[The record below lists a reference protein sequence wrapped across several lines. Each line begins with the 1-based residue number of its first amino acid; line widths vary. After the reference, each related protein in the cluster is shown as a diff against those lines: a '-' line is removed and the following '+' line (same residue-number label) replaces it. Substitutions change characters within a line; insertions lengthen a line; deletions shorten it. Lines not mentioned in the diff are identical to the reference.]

1 MNFDSTIAAI
11 STPLGT
17 GGIAIVRM
25 SGDKSIEIADK
36 LFKGKKSLLKVK
48 SHTIHY
54 GNIVSPEGFVIDE
67 VMVSVMK
74 APNTYTREDVVEIN
88 CHGSVY
94 GARKVLEELIK
105 SGATLAEGGEF
116 TKRAFLNGRI
126 DLTKAEAVIDII
138 NSRTSSA
145 HTLGVNQLGG
155 VLSQKINEI
164 REDLLSL
171 TSHLQALL
179 DFPEEGLEPFG
190 EDEYYNILK
199 NTQQNIS
206 HLIETSDK
214 GRIIRDGIETVICGK
229 PNVGKSSLLNLLSG
243 TDRAIVTEIEGT
255 TRDSIEEY
263 VYMDDVALKVIDTA
277 GIRETGDTVEKIGV
291 EKSKKLIGEASLVIF
306 ILDALTPPDEN
317 DRLIGELVSDKK
329 TIVLINK
336 SEKEINPDTKEFASG
351 FENVIEF
358 SVKEE
363 KGVKELTHKIKSLF
377 ELGELNG
384 ENKEAIIN
392 LRHKEALYK
401 AQKAVSG
408 AIDTLDMGMSAD
420 MTFIDVENA
429 ISYLGEITGLTVS
442 EEIVDG
448 IFHKF
453 CVGK

>member
-11 STPLGT
+11 STPLGV

-25 SGDKSIEIADK
+25 SGDKAIEIADR
-36 LFKGKKSLLKVK
+36 LFKGKKSLLEVK
-48 SHTIHY
+48 THTIHY
-54 GNIVSPEGFVIDE
+54 GNMVSADGNVIDE

-105 SGATLAEGGEF
+105 AGATLAEGGEF

-138 NSRTSSA
+138 NSKTSSA

-155 VLSQKINEI
+155 HLSQKINEI
-164 REDLLSL
+164 RESLLSL

-179 DFPEEGLEPFG
+179 DFPEEGLEPF
-190 EDEYYNILK
+190 EENEYYDILK
-199 NTQQNIS
+199 STDEKIS
-206 HLIETSDK
+206 QLIKTSDK

-243 TDRAIVTEIEGT
+243 TERAIVTEIEGT

-263 VYMDDVALKVIDTA
+263 VYMEDVALKVIDTA

-291 EKSKKLIGEASLVIF
+291 EKSKALIESASLVIF
-306 ILDALTPPDEN
+306 LLDALNPPDKN
-317 DRLIGELVSDKK
+317 DILIRDLVRDKK

-336 SEKEINPDTKEFASG
+336 SENDINEETKKFSNE

-363 KGVKELTHKIKSLF
+363 KGVSELGQTIKRLF
-377 ELGELNG
+377 ELGELDGDNA
-384 ENKEAIIN
+384 EAIIN
-392 LRHKEALYK
+392 MRHKEALFK
-401 AQKAVSG
+401 AQKSVKG
-408 AIDTLDMGMSAD
+408 AIETLDMGMSAD

-429 ISYLGEITGLTVS
+429 ISALGEITGLTVS

>member
-36 LFKGKKSLLKVK
+36 LFRGKKSLLDVK

-54 GNIVSPEGFVIDE
+54 GNIVSLDGAVIDE
-67 VMVSVMK
+67 VMVSVMR
-74 APNTYTREDVVEIN
+74 APNTYTKEDVVEIN

-94 GARKVLEELIK
+94 GARRVLEELIK
-105 SGATLAEGGEF
+105 SGASLAEGGEF

-138 NSRTSSA
+138 NSKTSSA

-155 VLSQKINEI
+155 VLSHKINEI
-164 REDLLSL
+164 RENLLSL

-190 EDEYYNILK
+190 EDEYYDILK
-199 NTQQNIS
+199 NTEKNIS
-206 HLIETSDK
+206 QLIETSDK

-243 TDRAIVTEIEGT
+243 IDRAIVTEIEGT

-291 EKSKKLIGEASLVIF
+291 EKSKKLIEGASLVIF

-317 DRLIGELVSDKK
+317 DILIGDLVSDKK

-336 SEKEINPDTKEFASG
+336 SEKDINSDTKKFSEK

-363 KGVKELTHKIKSLF
+363 KGVRELGDKIKTLF
-377 ELGELNG
+377 ELGELESDNA
-384 ENKEAIIN
+384 EAIIN
-392 LRHKEALYK
+392 MRHKEALFK
-401 AQKAVSG
+401 AQKAVMG
-408 AIDTLDMGMSAD
+408 AIDTLDMGMSPD

>member
-36 LFKGKKSLLKVK
+36 LFRGKKSLLDVK

-54 GNIVSPEGFVIDE
+54 GNIVSLDGAVIDE
-67 VMVSVMK
+67 VMVSVMR
-74 APNTYTREDVVEIN
+74 APNTYTKEDVVEIN

-94 GARKVLEELIK
+94 GARRVLEELIK
-105 SGATLAEGGEF
+105 SGASLAEGGEF

-138 NSRTSSA
+138 NSKTSSA

-155 VLSQKINEI
+155 VLSHKINEI
-164 REDLLSL
+164 RENLLSL

-190 EDEYYNILK
+190 EDEYYDILK
-199 NTQQNIS
+199 NVEKNIS
-206 HLIETSDK
+206 QLIETSDK

-291 EKSKKLIGEASLVIF
+291 EKSKKLIEGASLVIF

-317 DRLIGELVSDKK
+317 DILIGDLVSDKK

-336 SEKEINPDTKEFASG
+336 SEKDINPDTKKFSEK

-363 KGVKELTHKIKSLF
+363 KGVRELGDKIKELF
-377 ELGELNG
+377 ELGELESDNT
-384 ENKEAIIN
+384 EAIIN
-392 LRHKEALYK
+392 MRHKEALFK
-401 AQKAVSG
+401 AQKAVMG
-408 AIDTLDMGMSAD
+408 AIETLDMGMSPD

>member
-1 MNFDSTIAAI
+1 MNFDNTIAAI
-11 STPLGT
+11 STPLGV

-36 LFKGKKSLLKVK
+36 LFKGKKRLLEVK

-54 GNIVSPEGFVIDE
+54 GNIVSYEGNVIDE

-74 APNTYTREDVVEIN
+74 APNTYTRENVVEIN

-94 GARKVLEELIK
+94 GARKVLEELIRA
-105 SGATLAEGGEF
+105 GADLAEAGEF

-126 DLTKAEAVIDII
+126 DLTKAEAVIDVI
-138 NSRTSSA
+138 NSKTSSA
-145 HTLGVNQLGG
+145 HTLGVNLLGG
-155 VLSQKINEI
+155 RLSEKINEI
-164 REDLLSL
+164 RETLLGL
-171 TSHLQALL
+171 ASHLQALL

-190 EDEYYNILK
+190 ENEYYDMLK
-199 NTQQNIS
+199 SAYQKVS
-206 HLIETSDK
+206 DLIKTSDK
-214 GRIIRDGIETVICGK
+214 GKIIRDGIETVICGK

-263 VYMDDVALKVIDTA
+263 VYMEDVALKVIDTA

-291 EKSKKLIGEASLVIF
+291 EKSKTLIESASLVLF
-306 ILDALTPPDEN
+306 LLDALNPPDDN

-336 SEKEINPDTKEFASG
+336 SENTIDVKIKAFAQK

-363 KGVKELTHKIKSLF
+363 KGVQQLGETIKKLF
-377 ELGELNG
+377 ELGELQG
-384 ENKEAIIN
+384 ENTSAIIN
-392 LRHKEALYK
+392 MRHKEALIK
-401 AQKAVSG
+401 AQKALSG
-408 AIDTLDMGMSAD
+408 AIETLDMGMSAD